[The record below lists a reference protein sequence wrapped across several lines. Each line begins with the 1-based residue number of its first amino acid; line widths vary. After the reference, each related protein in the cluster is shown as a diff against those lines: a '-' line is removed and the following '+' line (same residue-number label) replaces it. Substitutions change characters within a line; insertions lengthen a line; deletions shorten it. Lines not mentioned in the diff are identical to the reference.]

1 MEGIGIVLFLI
12 IGAILTA
19 IICLIKGY
27 QAINANE
34 KDTEAY
40 TKGKST
46 LRTGIM
52 ISIVIFAALL
62 IGSSLC
68 LGMLG

>member
-1 MEGIGIVLFLI
+1 MEGIGILLFLI
-12 IGAILTA
+12 IGIITTA

-27 QAINANE
+27 KAINTN
-34 KDTEAY
+34 KNDTEAY

-46 LRTGIM
+46 LRIGII
-52 ISIVIFAALL
+52 ISILIFTALL

-68 LGMLG
+68 LGML